1 MLSKICWK
9 TYISLSYSTWYC
21 ICNMCGESIYAWSQ
35 IISYECHLYILRASQ
50 GRVFYKLNK
59 EACRLNAILMQTGQ
73 VLWMYCTFL
82 GGNLVAWRSKKQSA
96 EAEVRALVH
105 DVCEL
110 LWLQILLTEL
120 RLFKNGPL
128 MLYRDNKA
136 AIDIANNPVHHDRT
150 KHIEIDRHSIK
161 EKLDEGVICLPM

>member
-1 MLSKICWK
+1 MDDRRS
-9 TYISLSYSTWYC
+9 TSSYS
-21 ICNMCGESIYAWSQ
+21 
-35 IISYECHLYILRASQ
+35 
-50 GRVFYKLNK
+50 
-59 EACRLNAILMQTGQ
+59 
-73 VLWMYCTFL
+73 TFL
-82 GGNLVAWRSKKQSA
+82 GGNLISLRSKKQSVVARSTA
-96 EAEVRALVH
+96 EAELRAMAH
-105 DVCEL
+105 GVCEL

-128 MLYRDNKA
+128 MLYCDNKA